1 MKLKTLVLSAMLAG
15 AAFVTQAASAQQIQP
30 TGPLATVSDGA
41 GGFNAFFGDTFT
53 AAQAGSTF
61 TDIFTFNVATPFDAA
76 GSVTSSYLNTPL
88 TKDLLITGLNLYR
101 YDPATNAIIGSAI
114 SGINNTG
121 FGDHPTD
128 SWSLEAFGL
137 QGGSY
142 ALRID
147 GQVVGAGGGTFA
159 GDFNISPVP
168 EPATWGMLLAGLG
181 IVGATMARR
190 APAMRKAQAKA

>member
-1 MKLKTLVLSAMLAG
+1 MKLKTLVLSSMLAG
-15 AAFVTQAASAQQIQP
+15 AAFVTQAASAQNITP
-30 TGPLATVSDGA
+30 TGPLTTVSDGA

-53 AAQAGSTF
+53 AAQAGTSF

-88 TKDLLITGLNLYR
+88 TKDLLITGMNLYR
-101 YDPATNAIIGSAI
+101 YDPATDTIIGSAI
-114 SGINNTG
+114 SGVNNTG
-121 FGDHPTD
+121 FGNHPTD

-137 QGGSY
+137 QSGAY

-147 GQVVGAGGGTFA
+147 GQVVGAGGGAFA
-159 GDFNISPVP
+159 GDFTISPVP

-181 IVGATMARR
+181 IVGAAMGRR
-190 APAMRKAQAKA
+190 APALRKSQTRV